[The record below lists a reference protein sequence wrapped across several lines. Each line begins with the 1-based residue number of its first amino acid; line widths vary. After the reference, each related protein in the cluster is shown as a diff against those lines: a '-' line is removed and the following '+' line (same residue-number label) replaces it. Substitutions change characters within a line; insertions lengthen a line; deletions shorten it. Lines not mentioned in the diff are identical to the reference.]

1 MAVSLVCSMWNKY
14 LLYIESDHNLQECPV
29 NASDAMKQNFMK
41 HLFENT
47 NKMFASDILEVSGN
61 SMVFNISSATNAEV
75 SDLITFAYI
84 GKHFTQNNFK
94 FDNPYFQFHH
104 VTDTLQRIQPKCEFE
119 KVTYLSMI
127 VITVLVLI
135 SQLLV
140 NNIISSNEKTKQD
153 TV

>member
-1 MAVSLVCSMWNKY
+1 MALTLACSLWNKY
-14 LLYIESDHNLQECPV
+14 LLYIESDHNLQECPEI
-29 NASDAMKQNFMK
+29 ASDAMKQNFMK

-47 NKMFASDILEVSGN
+47 NKMFASDVLEIDDGVLA
-61 SMVFNISSATNAEV
+61 FDISAATNAEV

-140 NNIISSNEKTKQD
+140 NNIISSNEKTKKD